1 MPPSSGPRAHLAVE
15 SGFDSCANETE
26 GGYPGVNQD
35 VQRRAIMIVSTG
47 IAGFLS
53 NRLAEKFIDIPEE
66 RGIQDDVKEALL
78 KAAFSV
84 TSTVIASVLIRR
96 VLGSRWGS

>member
-1 MPPSSGPRAHLAVE
+1 M
-15 SGFDSCANETE
+15 NE
-26 GGYPGVNQD
+26 GM
-35 VQRRAIMIVSTG
+35 QRRAIMLLATG
-47 IAGFLS
+47 IAGLLS
-53 NRLAEKFIDIPEE
+53 SRLADKLIDVPEE

-84 TSTVIASVLIRR
+84 ASTLIASVIIRR

>member
-1 MPPSSGPRAHLAVE
+1 M
-15 SGFDSCANETE
+15 
-26 GGYPGVNQD
+26 NQD

-53 NRLAEKFIDIPEE
+53 SRLAEKFIDIPEE

>member
-1 MPPSSGPRAHLAVE
+1 
-15 SGFDSCANETE
+15 
-26 GGYPGVNQD
+26 
-35 VQRRAIMIVSTG
+35 MIVSTG

-53 NRLAEKFIDIPEE
+53 SRLAEKFIDIPEE